1 MSYNKTTV
9 YIKVHGRK
17 RGSFVD
23 PQDFDWGNTKDHDLW
38 QEISKS
44 ANINVIDWAA
54 LSSKF
59 EAPEYFLK
67 KRVYYIFS
75 KQIEMLENVKESVLS
90 KQAIK
95 NDLKIHRKQSL
106 ENAQNSENQ
115 SLRELAKETSAST
128 ELRGKT
134 ATIEAHGSSHGATSS
149 PETQQAKKDLNV
161 LMPVRSSSPKS
172 SDQTPKE
179 KLDLKLSPP
188 SSMDISSSA
197 LAEALLDRLDISD

>member
-1 MSYNKTTV
+1 MSYDKTTV

-23 PQDFDWGNTKDHDLW
+23 PQNFNWETVKDHALW

-44 ANINVIDWAA
+44 ANINVIDWSA
-54 LSSKF
+54 LSLQF

-95 NDLKIHRKQSL
+95 NDLKMHRKQGL
-106 ENAQNSENQ
+106 ENAQSVESQGLRDPNREQ
-115 SLRELAKETSAST
+115 SDSNELIGIRARPEHGAAST
-128 ELRGKT
+128 LEKPRDAMNL
-134 ATIEAHGSSHGATSS
+134 
-149 PETQQAKKDLNV
+149 DV
-161 LMPVRSSSPKS
+161 LKPIKSSSSKNIN
-172 SDQTPKE
+172 QTPKE
-179 KLDLKLSPP
+179 KTDMRLSPL
-188 SSMDISSSA
+188 SSTNVSSSA
-197 LAEALLDRLDISD
+197 LAEALLDRLDLSD